1 MKLLELDPDTV
12 DSEAQ
17 EGSAG
22 GEDVDMEEAVD
33 MSEAEARK
41 ALCNALTY
49 HLSSMV
55 NLIFG

>member
-17 EGSAG
+17 EGSAS
-22 GEDVDMEEAVD
+22 GEDVDMEEPVE
-33 MSEAEARK
+33 MSEEEARK

-49 HLSSMV
+49 YLSSIV